1 MKKKNQQLG
10 QTTDKRAKNPFGISS
25 IFGSK
30 TGRGNG
36 TKRSKDEHPFLLS
49 LE

>member
-10 QTTDKRAKNPFGISS
+10 QTTDKRAQNPFGISS

-30 TGRGNG
+30 DGRGNG
-36 TKRSKDEHPFLLS
+36 T
-49 LE
+49 